1 MGNFYTD
8 VIKKDSR
15 FGSLKP
21 IHDLALLEPVT
32 RKAASTL
39 AEASGKVD
47 MTAWPAPVIRVF
59 LGQLAPDELLA
70 AADDP
75 NPYKKRGQL
84 CEANFFSGEWSL
96 RQGAK
101 EEAARRFGLAASD
114 CPHDFTEWRAAGAE
128 LKASGATP

>member
-1 MGNFYTD
+1 
-8 VIKKDSR
+8 
-15 FGSLKP
+15 
-21 IHDLALLEPVT
+21 
-32 RKAASTL
+32 
-39 AEASGKVD
+39 

-101 EEAARRFGLAASD
+101 EEAARRFGLAPATVRTTS
-114 CPHDFTEWRAAGAE
+114 PNGAPLAPSSKPRARRPDPNGSAG
-128 LKASGATP
+128 LG